1 MPASLYQERLLRSS
15 AVGIG
20 GPDDAQCALP
30 LAASGV
36 QRLVWDG
43 RYGQILIE
51 VIGGEVRVNG
61 DVVEPAAEALDA
73 SVPKPV
79 RR

>member
-1 MPASLYQERLLRSS
+1 MPASLYQERLLRSPGAS
-15 AVGIG
+15 IG
-20 GPDDAQCALP
+20 ASDEEQSELP
-30 LAASGV
+30 LAASGA

-51 VIGGEVRVNG
+51 IIGGEVRVNG

-73 SVPKPV
+73 VATKPV
-79 RR
+79 WR

>member
-1 MPASLYQERLLRSS
+1 MPASLYQERLLRSPGAS
-15 AVGIG
+15 IG
-20 GPDDAQCALP
+20 APDEEQSELP

-51 VIGGEVRVNG
+51 VIGSQVRVNG
-61 DVVEPAAEALDA
+61 DVVEPAAE
-73 SVPKPV
+73 VPAAEVLKPV
-79 RR
+79 WR

>member
-1 MPASLYQERLLRSS
+1 MPASLHQERLIRTS
-15 AVGIG
+15 VIG
-20 GPDDAQCALP
+20 RGATEDAQAALP

-51 VIGGEVRVNG
+51 IVGGEVRVNG
-61 DVVEPAAEALDA
+61 DVVEPIAAVPDA
-73 SVPKPV
+73 QTLQSVL
-79 RR
+79 R

>member
-1 MPASLYQERLLRSS
+1 MPSSHYQERLLRSS
-15 AVGIG
+15 GVGLAE
-20 GPDDAQCALP
+20 PDEAQSALP

-51 VIGGEVRVNG
+51 VIGSQVRVNG
-61 DVVEPAAEALDA
+61 DVVEPAAE
-73 SVPKPV
+73 VPAADLLKPV
-79 RR
+79 WR